1 MYRLRQR
8 SSGRF
13 KVFVVVLLLIIGIIG
28 GAAFYGYRHYQQQL
42 EPLSQSDVIKV
53 ITVESGEGANS
64 VADRLEQE
72 GLVRAAWAFSWYLRS
87 EGLRGDLRAGS
98 YALQPRMSASEIAD
112 IITGSAD
119 AQVESFTIAPER
131 RIDQIRGDL
140 INAGFTPNEVDAALN
155 PDRHR
160 DHPALANLPANAT
173 LEGYL
178 YPETFAVDAS
188 TTADDIVRLSLDEL
202 DERLSNELV
211 VAFEGHGL
219 SIHEG
224 IILASVVEREVS
236 AQNPDNR
243 PQVAQVF
250 LSRLEIDMRLESDIT
265 ALYGAVLDGVEPGN
279 RSGYTSPYNTYQ
291 NDGLPPSPISNVT
304 SSSLEA
310 VAFPADTDYL
320 YFVSADDCLEDDGV
334 CTTYFSRTLE
344 EHERL
349 VQQHCQIRCR

>member
-1 MYRLRQR
+1 MYRLKQR

-13 KVFVVVLLLIIGIIG
+13 KVLVIALLLIIGVITG
-28 GAAFYGYRHYQQQL
+28 VAFYGYRHYQQQL
-42 EPLSQSDVIKV
+42 EPISQSDIIKV

-72 GLVRAAWAFSWYLRS
+72 GLVRAAWAFLWYMRS

-98 YALQPRMSASEIAD
+98 YALQPRMSVSEIAG
-112 IITGSAD
+112 IITGSAGV
-119 AQVESFTIAPER
+119 QVDSFTIAPER

-140 INAGFTPNEVDAALN
+140 INAGFSPNEVEAALN
-155 PDRHR
+155 PERHR
-160 DHPALANLPANAT
+160 DHPALAKLPADAT

-178 YPETFAVDAS
+178 YPETFAVDTS
-188 TTADDIVRLSLDEL
+188 TTADDIIRLSLNEL
-202 DERLSNELV
+202 DERLSDELIA
-211 VAFEGHGL
+211 AFEAHGL
-219 SIHEG
+219 SLHEG
-224 IILASVVEREVS
+224 IILASVVEREVT
-236 AQNPDNR
+236 AENPNDR

-250 LSRLEIDMRLESDIT
+250 LSRLEMDMRLESDIT

-304 SSSLEA
+304 SSGLEA
-310 VAFPADTDYL
+310 VAFPANTDYL

-334 CTTYFSRTLE
+334 CTNYFSKTLE

-349 VQQHCQIRCR
+349 VRQHCQIRCR